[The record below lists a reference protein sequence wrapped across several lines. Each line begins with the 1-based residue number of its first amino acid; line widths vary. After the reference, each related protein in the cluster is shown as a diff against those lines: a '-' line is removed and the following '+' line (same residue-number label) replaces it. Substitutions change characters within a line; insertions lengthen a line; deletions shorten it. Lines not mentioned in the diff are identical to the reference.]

1 MSGLLNERNS
11 YSQNM
16 ENSSYISSTL
26 NDTWINTVSSI
37 VNDTA
42 GTSTICPNVVDT
54 IQAAPKW
61 SFLAFLVV
69 PFHLANIISIAT
81 NRRLHQ
87 NGYFLLLNLSVGD
100 LLVNIISL
108 FLYTSGVP
116 GKNTSLSRF
125 LAVILNCLL
134 K

>member
-87 NGYFLLLNLSVGD
+87 NGCFLLLNLSVSD
-100 LLVNIISL
+100 LLVIVAMISSKVAGAPGKSSFHHHHHTL
-108 FLYTSGVP
+108 FLEAT
-116 GKNTSLSRF
+116 
-125 LAVILNCLL
+125 
-134 K
+134 